1 MYPLMSDLTST
12 LRFYLSHISFYIYFF
27 LFRLMNILA
36 GGLSLLVLGINFYFA
51 AVYIQNLAI
60 KHWALYTFIA
70 LVMIAYVAFILYLV
84 SI

>member
-1 MYPLMSDLTST
+1 
-12 LRFYLSHISFYIYFF
+12 
-27 LFRLMNILA
+27 MNILA

-84 SI
+84 SMAFLVPVAIIDNVLMLVY